1 MSVPDLLFHSP
12 SKGTLSFQE
21 MLKAIVSY
29 MDEEPKHFYKVIVGT
44 DSFARSD
51 TTLVTAVIVQ
61 RVGRGA
67 IYFLTKSPMQWFPT
81 LRDRIFEEAIHSI
94 MLAQELRS
102 RLKEELKDEFLW
114 ESNEIHVDI
123 GQNGP
128 TKELIDAVSGIIRGY
143 NFYPVIKPL
152 SFAAS
157 TVADK
162 HT

>member
-61 RVGRGA
+61 RVGR
-67 IYFLTKSPMQWFPT
+67 
-81 LRDRIFEEAIHSI
+81 
-94 MLAQELRS
+94 
-102 RLKEELKDEFLW
+102 
-114 ESNEIHVDI
+114 
-123 GQNGP
+123 
-128 TKELIDAVSGIIRGY
+128 
-143 NFYPVIKPL
+143 
-152 SFAAS
+152 
-157 TVADK
+157 
-162 HT
+162 